1 MKTMPNYPLTKQS
14 ISSMKIKSTYKLLL
28 VLTAP
33 LLLQSCFVA
42 KNYSRPEIETESLY
56 RTDNLP
62 QDSISMADV
71 SWRDLFNDQQLTSYI
86 QEGLKNN
93 IDIRIALQNVVA
105 AEAYVKQGKAGYY
118 PTLSGTASFTRT
130 KNSQNSQF
138 GSFFT
143 RPLEQY
149 ELSGALSWE
158 ADVWGKIR
166 SNKRAFGAVYLQS
179 VSAHQAVKTNLIAS
193 IASTY
198 YQLLALDKQL
208 KVSKQTLEARKNSLE
223 TTVALKEAGQVTEV
237 AVKQTEAQVHTTE
250 IIVIDL
256 ENNIKLLEN
265 TFSILLG
272 ETPQQIERG
281 SLDNQTIDT
290 ELSTGVPYLLLA
302 NRPDVM
308 QAEYSLINA
317 FELTNVAKSSLYP
330 SLSLSASGGFQSLEF
345 DNWLDA
351 SSLFSSLIGSLTQ
364 PIFNGRRLRT
374 QMEVAKAQQE
384 QALLNYKQALLT
396 AGREVSDALYTYD
409 AETKKLEARSK
420 ELDAYATAEG
430 YSEELLNNGLANYL
444 EVLTAR
450 QNALNSELNYVDSQY
465 AQLSAIV
472 ELYRAL
478 GGGWK

>member
-1 MKTMPNYPLTKQS
+1 M
-14 ISSMKIKSTYKLLL
+14 
-28 VLTAP
+28 
-33 LLLQSCFVA
+33 
-42 KNYSRPEIETESLY
+42 
-56 RTDNLP
+56 
-62 QDSISMADV
+62 
-71 SWRDLFNDQQLTSYI
+71 TSYI

>member
-1 MKTMPNYPLTKQS
+1 
-14 ISSMKIKSTYKLLL
+14 MKIKPSYKLFLL
-28 VLTAP
+28 LAVP

-42 KNYSRPEIETESLY
+42 KNYSRPELETESLY

-71 SWRDLFNDQQLTSYI
+71 SWRDLFKDKQLAAYI
-86 QEGLKNN
+86 EQGLENN

-118 PTLSGTASFTRT
+118 PTLSGTTSFTRT
-130 KNSQNSQF
+130 KNSENSQF

-149 ELSGALSWE
+149 ELSGTLSWE

-166 SNKRAFGAVYLQS
+166 SNKRAAGASYLQS
-179 VSAHQAVKTNLIAS
+179 VSAHQAVKTNLIAG
-193 IASTY
+193 IATTY
-198 YQLLALDKQL
+198 FQLMALDKQL
-208 KVSKQTLEARKNSLE
+208 EVAKQTLDARKKSLE
-223 TTVALKEAGQVTEV
+223 TTMALKDAGQVTEV
-237 AVKQTEAQVHTTE
+237 AVKQTKAQVHTTE

-265 TFSILLG
+265 AFSILLG
-272 ETPQQIERG
+272 EGPQKIERG
-281 SLDNQTIDT
+281 NLDNQSIDT
-290 ELSTGVPYLLLA
+290 DLSTGVPYLLLA

-308 QAEYSLINA
+308 QAEYGLINA

-330 SLSLSASGGFQSLEF
+330 SLSLSATGGFQSLEF

-351 SSLFSSLIGSLTQ
+351 SSLFSNLVGSLTQ
-364 PIFNGRRLRT
+364 PIFNGRKLRT

-384 QALLNYKQALLT
+384 QALLAYKQALLT
-396 AGREVSDALYTYD
+396 AGREVSDALYTYN
-409 AETKKLEARSK
+409 AESQKLEARAK
-420 ELDAYATAEG
+420 ELEAYATAET

>member
-1 MKTMPNYPLTKQS
+1 
-14 ISSMKIKSTYKLLL
+14 MKIKSTYKFTLLL
-28 VLTAP
+28 TVP

-42 KNYSRPEIETESLY
+42 KNYARPEVETEKLY

-62 QDSISMADV
+62 QDSVSMAEV
-71 SWRDLFNDQQLTSYI
+71 SWRDLFNDEQLKSYI
-86 QEGLKNN
+86 EEGLENN

-130 KNSQNSQF
+130 KNSANSQF

-143 RPLEQY
+143 EPLEQY
-149 ELSGALSWE
+149 ELSGTLSWE
-158 ADVWGKIR
+158 ADIWGKIR
-166 SNKRAFGAVYLQS
+166 SNKRAFVASYLQN
-179 VSAHQAVKTNLIAS
+179 VSAHQAVKTNLIAN
-193 IASTY
+193 IATTY
-198 YQLLALDKQL
+198 YQLMALDKQL
-208 KVSKQTLEARKNSLE
+208 EVSKRTLESRKHSLE
-223 TTVALKEAGQVTEV
+223 TIMAQKEAGQVTEV
-237 AVKQTEAQVHTTE
+237 AVKGAEAQVHTTE

-265 TFSILLG
+265 AFSILLG
-272 ETPQQIERG
+272 ETPKEIERG
-281 SLDNQTIDT
+281 NLDNQTIDT
-290 ELSTGVPYLLLA
+290 KLHTGVPYLLLA

-308 QAEYSLINA
+308 QAEYGLINA

-330 SLSLSASGGFQSLEF
+330 SLSLSASGGFQSLEV

-351 SSLFSSLIGSLTQ
+351 SSLFSTLVGSLTQ
-364 PIFNGRRLRT
+364 PLINGRQLRT
-374 QMEVAKAQQE
+374 QMEVAKAQQD
-384 QALLNYKQALLT
+384 QALLNYKQTLLN
-396 AGREVSDALYTYD
+396 AGREVSDALYTYE
-409 AETKKLEARSK
+409 AETQKLEARAK
-420 ELDAYATAEG
+420 ELEAYSLAED

-450 QNALNSELNYVDSQY
+450 QNALNSELNYVDTKYS
-465 AQLSAIV
+465 QLSAVV

>member
-1 MKTMPNYPLTKQS
+1 
-14 ISSMKIKSTYKLLL
+14 MKIKPSYKLFLL
-28 VLTAP
+28 LAVP

-42 KNYSRPEIETESLY
+42 KNYSRPELETESLY

-71 SWRDLFNDQQLTSYI
+71 SWRDLFKDEQLAAYI
-86 QEGLKNN
+86 EQGLENN
-93 IDIRIALQNVVA
+93 IDIRIALQNVLA

-118 PTLSGTASFTRT
+118 PTLSGTTSFTRT
-130 KNSQNSQF
+130 KNSENSQF

-149 ELSGALSWE
+149 ELSGTLSWE

-166 SNKRAFGAVYLQS
+166 SNKRAAGASYLQS
-179 VSAHQAVKTNLIAS
+179 VSAHQAVKTNLIAG
-193 IASTY
+193 IATTY
-198 YQLLALDKQL
+198 FQLMALDKQL
-208 KVSKQTLEARKNSLE
+208 EVAKQTLDARKKSLE
-223 TTVALKEAGQVTEV
+223 TTMALKDAGQVTEV
-237 AVKQTEAQVHTTE
+237 AVKQTKAQVHTTE

-265 TFSILLG
+265 AFSILLG
-272 ETPQQIERG
+272 EGPQKIERG
-281 SLDNQTIDT
+281 NLDNQSIDT
-290 ELSTGVPYLLLA
+290 DLSTGVPYLLLA

-308 QAEYSLINA
+308 QAEYGLINA

-330 SLSLSASGGFQSLEF
+330 SLSLSATGGFQSLEF

-351 SSLFSSLIGSLTQ
+351 SSLFSNLVGSLTQ
-364 PIFNGRRLRT
+364 PIFNGRKLRT

-384 QALLNYKQALLT
+384 QALLAYKQALLT
-396 AGREVSDALYTYD
+396 AGREVSDALYTYN
-409 AETKKLEARSK
+409 AESQKLEARAK
-420 ELDAYATAEG
+420 ELEAYATAET

>member
-1 MKTMPNYPLTKQS
+1 
-14 ISSMKIKSTYKLLL
+14 MKIKPIYKYLLL
-28 VLTAP
+28 LSAP

-42 KNYSRPEIETESLY
+42 KNYSRPELETENLY

-62 QDSISMADV
+62 KDSVSMADV
-71 SWRDLFNDQQLTSYI
+71 SWRDLFNDDRLKQYI
-86 QEGLKNN
+86 DTALVNN
-93 IDIRIALQNVVA
+93 LDIRIALQNVLA

-118 PTLSGTASFTRT
+118 PTLSGTASITRT
-130 KNSQNSQF
+130 KNSENSQF
-138 GSFFT
+138 GSFFSSA
-143 RPLEQY
+143 LQQY

-166 SNKRAFGAVYLQS
+166 SNKRAFGASYLQS
-179 VSAHQAVKTNLIAS
+179 VSAHQAVKTNLIAGM
-193 IASTY
+193 ASTY

-208 KVSKQTLEARKNSLE
+208 KVSKKTLESRKHSLE
-223 TTVALKEAGQVTEV
+223 TIIALKEAGQVTEV
-237 AVKQTEAQVHTTE
+237 AVKGAEAQVHTTE
-250 IIVIDL
+250 ILVIDL

-272 ETPQQIERG
+272 EAPRNIERG
-281 SLDNQTIDT
+281 NLDEQSIET
-290 ELSTGVPYLLLA
+290 ELNTGVPYLLLA

-308 QAEYSLINA
+308 QAEYGLINA
-317 FELTNVAKSSLYP
+317 FELTNVARSSMYP
-330 SLSLSASGGFQSLEF
+330 SFILSANGGFQSLELE
-345 DNWLDA
+345 NWLDA
-351 SSLFSSLIGSLTQ
+351 SSLFSTLLGGLTQ

-384 QALLNYKQALLT
+384 QALLSYRQALLT

-409 AETKKLEARSK
+409 AETQKLEARSK
-420 ELDAYATAEG
+420 ELEAYTKAED
-430 YSEELLNNGLANYL
+430 YSEELWNNGLANYL

-450 QNALNSELNYVDSQY
+450 QNALSSELNYVDTQY
-465 AQLSAIV
+465 NQLNAIV

>member
-1 MKTMPNYPLTKQS
+1 
-14 ISSMKIKSTYKLLL
+14 MKIKPSYKLFLL
-28 VLTAP
+28 LAVP

-42 KNYSRPEIETESLY
+42 KNYSRPELETESLY

-71 SWRDLFNDQQLTSYI
+71 SWRDLFKDEQLAAYI
-86 QEGLKNN
+86 EQGLENN

-118 PTLSGTASFTRT
+118 PTLSGTTSFTRT
-130 KNSQNSQF
+130 KNSENSQF

-149 ELSGALSWE
+149 ELSGTLSWE

-166 SNKRAFGAVYLQS
+166 SNKRAAGASYLQS
-179 VSAHQAVKTNLIAS
+179 VSAHQAVKTNLIAG
-193 IASTY
+193 IATTY
-198 YQLLALDKQL
+198 FQLMALDKQL
-208 KVSKQTLEARKNSLE
+208 EVAKQTLDARKKSLE
-223 TTVALKEAGQVTEV
+223 TTMALKDAGQVTEV
-237 AVKQTEAQVHTTE
+237 AVKQTKAQVHTTE

-265 TFSILLG
+265 AFSILLG
-272 ETPQQIERG
+272 EGPQKIERG
-281 SLDNQTIDT
+281 NLDNQSIDT
-290 ELSTGVPYLLLA
+290 DLSTGVPYLLLA

-308 QAEYSLINA
+308 QAEYGLINA

-330 SLSLSASGGFQSLEF
+330 SLSLSATGGFQSLEF

-351 SSLFSSLIGSLTQ
+351 SSLFSNLVGSLTQ
-364 PIFNGRRLRT
+364 PIFNGRKLRT

-384 QALLNYKQALLT
+384 QALLAYKQALLT
-396 AGREVSDALYTYD
+396 AGREVSDALYTYN
-409 AETKKLEARSK
+409 AESQKLEARAK
-420 ELDAYATAEG
+420 ELEAYATAET

>member
-1 MKTMPNYPLTKQS
+1 
-14 ISSMKIKSTYKLLL
+14 
-28 VLTAP
+28 
-33 LLLQSCFVA
+33 
-42 KNYSRPEIETESLY
+42 
-56 RTDNLP
+56 
-62 QDSISMADV
+62 MADV

-93 IDIRIALQNVVA
+93 IDIRIALQNVIA

>member
-1 MKTMPNYPLTKQS
+1 
-14 ISSMKIKSTYKLLL
+14 MKIKPSYKLFLL
-28 VLTAP
+28 LAVP

-42 KNYSRPEIETESLY
+42 KNYSRPELETESLY

-71 SWRDLFNDQQLTSYI
+71 SWRDLFKDKQLAAYI
-86 QEGLKNN
+86 EQGLENN
-93 IDIRIALQNVVA
+93 LDIRIALQNVVA

-118 PTLSGTASFTRT
+118 PTLSGTTSFTRT
-130 KNSQNSQF
+130 KNSENSQF

-149 ELSGALSWE
+149 ELSGTLSWE

-166 SNKRAFGAVYLQS
+166 SNKRAAGASYLQS
-179 VSAHQAVKTNLIAS
+179 VSAHQAVKTNLIAG
-193 IASTY
+193 IATTY
-198 YQLLALDKQL
+198 FQLMALDKQL
-208 KVSKQTLEARKNSLE
+208 EVAKQTLDARKKSLE
-223 TTVALKEAGQVTEV
+223 TTMALKDAGQVTEV
-237 AVKQTEAQVHTTE
+237 AVKQTKAQVHTTE

-265 TFSILLG
+265 AFSILLG
-272 ETPQQIERG
+272 EGPQKIERG
-281 SLDNQTIDT
+281 NLDNQSIDT
-290 ELSTGVPYLLLA
+290 DLSTGVPYLLLA

-308 QAEYSLINA
+308 QAEYGLINA

-330 SLSLSASGGFQSLEF
+330 SLSLSATGGFQSLEF

-351 SSLFSSLIGSLTQ
+351 SSLFSNLVGSLTQ
-364 PIFNGRRLRT
+364 PIFNGRKLRT

-384 QALLNYKQALLT
+384 QALLAYKQALLT
-396 AGREVSDALYTYD
+396 AGREVSDALYTYN
-409 AETKKLEARSK
+409 AESQKLEARAK
-420 ELDAYATAEG
+420 ELEAYATAET

>member
-1 MKTMPNYPLTKQS
+1 
-14 ISSMKIKSTYKLLL
+14 MKIRSTLKLLL
-28 VLTAP
+28 ILTAP

-42 KNYSRPEIETESLY
+42 KNYSRPEIETENLY

-71 SWRDLFNDQQLTSYI
+71 SWRDLFKDQQLKSYI
-86 QEGLKNN
+86 EEGLENN
-93 IDIRIALQNVVA
+93 IDIRIALQNVLA

-158 ADVWGKIR
+158 ADIWGKIR
-166 SNKRAFGAVYLQS
+166 SNKRAFGAAYLKS

-208 KVSKQTLEARKNSLE
+208 EVSKQTLESRKHSLE
-223 TTVALKEAGQVTEV
+223 TTIALKDAGQVTEV

-265 TFSILLG
+265 AFSILLG
-272 ETPQQIERG
+272 EAPQEIQRG

-308 QAEYSLINA
+308 QAEYGLINA

-330 SLSLSASGGFQSLEF
+330 SLSLSANGGFQSLQFE
-345 DNWLDA
+345 NWLDA
-351 SSLFSSLIGSLTQ
+351 SSLFSSLVGSLTQ

-374 QMEVAKAQQE
+374 QMEVVKTQQE
-384 QALLNYKQALLT
+384 QALLSYKQALLT
-396 AGREVSDALYTYD
+396 AGREVSDALYTYN

-420 ELDAYATAEG
+420 ELDAYATAEN

-465 AQLSAIV
+465 AQLSSIV

>member
-166 SNKRAFGAVYLQS
+166 SNKRAFGAAYLQS

-265 TFSILLG
+265 AFSILLG

>member
-1 MKTMPNYPLTKQS
+1 
-14 ISSMKIKSTYKLLL
+14 MKIKSTYKLLL

-42 KNYSRPEIETESLY
+42 KNYERPELETENLY

-62 QDSISMADV
+62 QDSVSMADV
-71 SWRDLFNDQQLTSYI
+71 SWRDLFNDDQLKQYI
-86 QEGLKNN
+86 DTALENN
-93 IDIRIALQNVVA
+93 LDIRIALQNVMA

-143 RPLEQY
+143 SALEQY

-166 SNKRAFGAVYLQS
+166 SNKRAFGASYLQS
-179 VSAHQAVKTNLIAS
+179 VSAHQAVKTNLIAG
-193 IASTY
+193 IAGTY
-198 YQLLALDKQL
+198 YQLMALDKQL
-208 KVSKQTLEARKNSLE
+208 EVSKQTLESRKHSLE
-223 TTVALKEAGQVTEV
+223 TIIALKEAGQVTEV
-237 AVKQTEAQVHTTE
+237 AVKGAEAQVHSTE
-250 IIVIDL
+250 IITIDL

-272 ETPQQIERG
+272 EAPRKIERG
-281 SLDNQTIDT
+281 TLDDQSIDT

-308 QAEYSLINA
+308 QAEYGLINA
-317 FELTNVAKSSLYP
+317 FELTNVAKSSMYP
-330 SLSLSASGGFQSLEF
+330 SLRLSANGGFQSLEF
-345 DNWLDA
+345 ENWLDA
-351 SSLFSSLIGSLTQ
+351 SSLFSTLVGGLTQ
-364 PIFNGRRLRT
+364 PIFNGRQLRT

-384 QALLNYKQALLT
+384 QALLSYKQALLT

-409 AETKKLEARSK
+409 AETQKLEARAK
-420 ELDAYATAEG
+420 ELEAYATAED

-465 AQLSAIV
+465 AQLNAIV

>member
-1 MKTMPNYPLTKQS
+1 
-14 ISSMKIKSTYKLLL
+14 MKIKSTYKFTLLL
-28 VLTAP
+28 TVP

-42 KNYSRPEIETESLY
+42 KNYSRPEVETEKLY

-62 QDSISMADV
+62 QDSVSMADV
-71 SWRDLFNDQQLTSYI
+71 SWRDLFNDEQLKSYI
-86 QEGLKNN
+86 EEGLENN

-130 KNSQNSQF
+130 KNSANSQF

-143 RPLEQY
+143 EPLEQY
-149 ELSGALSWE
+149 ELSGTLSWE
-158 ADVWGKIR
+158 ADIWGKIR
-166 SNKRAFGAVYLQS
+166 SNKRAFLASYLQN
-179 VSAHQAVKTNLIAS
+179 VSAHQAIKTNLIAN
-193 IASTY
+193 IATTY
-198 YQLLALDKQL
+198 YQLMALDKQL
-208 KVSKQTLEARKNSLE
+208 EVSKQTLEARKYSLE
-223 TTVALKEAGQVTEV
+223 TTVALKKAGQVTEV

-265 TFSILLG
+265 AFSILLG
-272 ETPQQIERG
+272 EAPQQIERG

-290 ELSTGVPYLLLA
+290 ELSSGVPYLLLA

-308 QAEYSLINA
+308 QAEYGLINA

-351 SSLFSSLIGSLTQ
+351 SSLFSTLVGSLTH
-364 PIFNGRRLRT
+364 PLINGRRLRT
-374 QMEVAKAQQE
+374 QMEVARAQQE

-396 AGREVSDALYTYD
+396 AGREVSDALYTYH
-409 AETKKLEARSK
+409 AETQKLEARSK
-420 ELDAYATAEG
+420 ELNAYATAED

-450 QNALNSELNYVDSQY
+450 QNALNSELNFVDSQY
-465 AQLSAIV
+465 AQLSAVV

>member
-1 MKTMPNYPLTKQS
+1 
-14 ISSMKIKSTYKLLL
+14 MKIKSTYKLLL
-28 VLTAP
+28 VISAP

-42 KNYSRPEIETESLY
+42 KNYSRPEIETENLY

-71 SWRDLFNDQQLTSYI
+71 SWRDLFNDEQLKSYI
-86 QEGLKNN
+86 EQGLENN

-130 KNSQNSQF
+130 KNSENSQF

-149 ELSGALSWE
+149 ELSGSLSWE
-158 ADVWGKIR
+158 ADIWGKIR
-166 SNKRAFGAVYLQS
+166 SNKRAFSASYLQS
-179 VSAHQAVKTNLIAS
+179 VSAHQAVKTNLIAN
-193 IASTY
+193 IAATY

-208 KVSKQTLEARKNSLE
+208 EVANQTLEARKNSLE
-223 TTVALKEAGQVTEV
+223 TTVALKDAGQVTEV

-265 TFSILLG
+265 AFSILLG
-272 ETPQQIERG
+272 EAPQKIQRGKLDDQSIE
-281 SLDNQTIDT
+281 T

-308 QAEYSLINA
+308 QAEYGLINA

-330 SLSLSASGGFQSLEF
+330 SLSLSATGGFQSLEF

-351 SSLFSSLIGSLTQ
+351 SSLFSTLVGSLTQ

-396 AGREVSDALYTYD
+396 AGREVSDALYTYE
-409 AETKKLEARSK
+409 AETEKLEARSK
-420 ELDAYATAEG
+420 ELDAYATAED

-450 QNALNSELNYVDSQY
+450 QNALNSELNLVDSQY
-465 AQLSAIV
+465 LRLSAIV

>member
-1 MKTMPNYPLTKQS
+1 MPNYPLMEQR
-14 ISSMKIKSTYKLLL
+14 ISTMKIKSTYKLLL
-28 VLTAP
+28 VLTMP

-42 KNYSRPEIETESLY
+42 KNYSRPEVETENLY

-71 SWRDLFNDQQLTSYI
+71 SWRDLFNDEQLKSYI
-86 QEGLKNN
+86 EEGLENN

-130 KNSQNSQF
+130 KNSENSQF

-149 ELSGALSWE
+149 ELSGSLSWE

-166 SNKRAFGAVYLQS
+166 SNKRAFGASYLQS
-179 VSAHQAVKTNLIAS
+179 VSAHQAVKTNLIAN

-208 KVSKQTLEARKNSLE
+208 EVSKKTLEARKNSLE

-265 TFSILLG
+265 AFSILLG
-272 ETPQQIERG
+272 EAPQKIERG
-281 SLDNQTIDT
+281 SLDDQTIET

-308 QAEYSLINA
+308 QAEYGLINA

-351 SSLFSSLIGSLTQ
+351 SSLFSSLVGSLTQ

-396 AGREVSDALYTYD
+396 AGREVSDALYTYE
-409 AETKKLEARSK
+409 AETQKLEARSK
-420 ELDAYATAEG
+420 ELDAYATAED

-465 AQLSAIV
+465 AQLGAIV

>member
-1 MKTMPNYPLTKQS
+1 
-14 ISSMKIKSTYKLLL
+14 MKIKSTYKLLL
-28 VLTAP
+28 VISAP

-42 KNYSRPEIETESLY
+42 KNYSRPEIETENLY

-71 SWRDLFNDQQLTSYI
+71 SWRDLFNDEQLKSYI
-86 QEGLKNN
+86 AQGLENN

-130 KNSQNSQF
+130 KNSENSQF

-149 ELSGALSWE
+149 ELSGSLSWE
-158 ADVWGKIR
+158 ADIWGKIR
-166 SNKRAFGAVYLQS
+166 SNKRAFSASYLQS
-179 VSAHQAVKTNLIAS
+179 VSAHQAVKTNLIAN
-193 IASTY
+193 IAATY

-208 KVSKQTLEARKNSLE
+208 EVAHQTLEARKNSLE
-223 TTVALKEAGQVTEV
+223 TTVALKDAGQVTEV

-265 TFSILLG
+265 AFSILLG
-272 ETPQQIERG
+272 EAPQKIQRGKLDDQSIE
-281 SLDNQTIDT
+281 T

-308 QAEYSLINA
+308 QAEYGLINA

-330 SLSLSASGGFQSLEF
+330 SLSLSATGGFQSLEF

-351 SSLFSSLIGSLTQ
+351 SSLFSTLVGSLTQ

-396 AGREVSDALYTYD
+396 AGREVSDALYTYE
-409 AETKKLEARSK
+409 AETEKLEARSK
-420 ELDAYATAEG
+420 ELDAYATAED

-450 QNALNSELNYVDSQY
+450 QNALNSELNLVDSQY
-465 AQLSAIV
+465 LRLSAIV

>member
-1 MKTMPNYPLTKQS
+1 
-14 ISSMKIKSTYKLLL
+14 MKIKPSYKLFLL
-28 VLTAP
+28 LAVP

-42 KNYSRPEIETESLY
+42 KNYSRPELETESLY

-71 SWRDLFNDQQLTSYI
+71 SWRDLFKDEQLAAYI
-86 QEGLKNN
+86 EQGLENN
-93 IDIRIALQNVVA
+93 IDIRISLQNVVA

-118 PTLSGTASFTRT
+118 PTLSGTTSFTRT
-130 KNSQNSQF
+130 KNSENSQF

-149 ELSGALSWE
+149 ELSGTLSWE

-166 SNKRAFGAVYLQS
+166 SNKRAAGASYLQS
-179 VSAHQAVKTNLIAS
+179 VSAHQAVKTNLIAG
-193 IASTY
+193 IATTY
-198 YQLLALDKQL
+198 FQLMALDKQL
-208 KVSKQTLEARKNSLE
+208 EVAKQTLDARKKSLE
-223 TTVALKEAGQVTEV
+223 TTMALKDAGQVTEV
-237 AVKQTEAQVHTTE
+237 AVKQTKAQVHTTE

-265 TFSILLG
+265 AFSILLG
-272 ETPQQIERG
+272 EGPQKIERG
-281 SLDNQTIDT
+281 NLDNQSIDT
-290 ELSTGVPYLLLA
+290 DLSTGVPYLLLA

-308 QAEYSLINA
+308 QAEYGLINA

-330 SLSLSASGGFQSLEF
+330 SLSLSATGGFQSLEF

-351 SSLFSSLIGSLTQ
+351 SSLFSNLVGSLTQ
-364 PIFNGRRLRT
+364 PIFNGRKLRT

-384 QALLNYKQALLT
+384 QALLAYKQALLT
-396 AGREVSDALYTYD
+396 AGREVSDALYTYN
-409 AETKKLEARSK
+409 AESQKLEARAK
-420 ELDAYATAEG
+420 ELEAYATAET

>member
-1 MKTMPNYPLTKQS
+1 
-14 ISSMKIKSTYKLLL
+14 MKIKSIYKFTL
-28 VLTAP
+28 VLSVP

-42 KNYSRPEIETESLY
+42 KNYSRPEVETENLY

-62 QDSISMADV
+62 QDSVSMADV
-71 SWRDLFNDQQLTSYI
+71 SWTDLFKDEQLKSYI
-86 QEGLKNN
+86 QEGLDNN
-93 IDIRIALQNVVA
+93 IDVRIALQNVVA
-105 AEAYVKQGKAGYY
+105 AEAYLKQGKAGYY

-130 KNSQNSQF
+130 KNSRNSQF

-143 RPLEQY
+143 SALEQY
-149 ELSGALSWE
+149 ELSGSLSWE
-158 ADVWGKIR
+158 ADIWGKIR
-166 SNKRAFGAVYLQS
+166 SNKRAFGAAYLQN
-179 VSAHQAVKTNLIAS
+179 VTAHQAVKTQLVANIATS
-193 IASTY
+193 Y

-208 KVSKQTLEARKNSLE
+208 EVAKQTLESRKNSLE
-223 TTVALKEAGQVTEV
+223 TTEALKDAGQVTEV
-237 AVKQTEAQVHTTE
+237 AVKQTQAQVHTTE

-265 TFSILLG
+265 AFSILLG
-272 ETPQQIERG
+272 EGPQNIQRTT
-281 SLDNQTIDT
+281 LDDQTIET
-290 ELSTGVPYLLLA
+290 ELRTGVPYQLLA

-308 QAEYSLINA
+308 QAEYGLINA

-330 SLSLSASGGFQSLEF
+330 SLSLSASGGFQSLEL

-351 SSLFSSLIGSLTQ
+351 SSLFSNLVGSLTQ

-374 QMEVAKAQQE
+374 QMEVAKVQQE
-384 QALLNYKQALLT
+384 QAFLSYKQALLT
-396 AGREVSDALYTYD
+396 AGREVSDALYSYD
-409 AETKKLEARSK
+409 AETQKLEARSK
-420 ELDAYATAEG
+420 ELEAYAAAED

-450 QNALNSELNYVDSQY
+450 QNALNSELNYVNTQY
-465 AQLSAIV
+465 AQLSSIV

>member
-1 MKTMPNYPLTKQS
+1 
-14 ISSMKIKSTYKLLL
+14 MKIKSTYKLLL
-28 VLTAP
+28 VISAP

-42 KNYSRPEIETESLY
+42 KNYSRPEIETENLY

-71 SWRDLFNDQQLTSYI
+71 SWRDLFNDEQLKSYI
-86 QEGLKNN
+86 KQGLENN

-130 KNSQNSQF
+130 KNSENSQF

-149 ELSGALSWE
+149 ELSGSLSWE
-158 ADVWGKIR
+158 ADIWGKIR
-166 SNKRAFGAVYLQS
+166 SNKRAFSASYLQS
-179 VSAHQAVKTNLIAS
+179 VSAHQAVKTNLIAN
-193 IASTY
+193 IAATY

-208 KVSKQTLEARKNSLE
+208 EVANQTLEARKNSLE
-223 TTVALKEAGQVTEV
+223 TTVALKDAGQVTEV

-265 TFSILLG
+265 AFSILLG
-272 ETPQQIERG
+272 EAPQKIQRGKLDDQSIE
-281 SLDNQTIDT
+281 T

-308 QAEYSLINA
+308 QAEYGLINA

-330 SLSLSASGGFQSLEF
+330 SLSLSATGGFQSLEF

-351 SSLFSSLIGSLTQ
+351 SSLFSTLVGSLTQ

-396 AGREVSDALYTYD
+396 AGREVSDALYTYE
-409 AETKKLEARSK
+409 AETEKLEARSK
-420 ELDAYATAEG
+420 ELDAYATAED

-450 QNALNSELNYVDSQY
+450 QNALNSELNLVDSQY
-465 AQLSAIV
+465 LRLSAIV

>member
-1 MKTMPNYPLTKQS
+1 
-14 ISSMKIKSTYKLLL
+14 MKIKSTYKLLL
-28 VLTAP
+28 VLSAP

-42 KNYSRPEIETESLY
+42 KNYSRPEIETENLY

-71 SWRDLFNDQQLTSYI
+71 SWRDLFNDEQLKSYI
-86 QEGLKNN
+86 EQGLENN

-130 KNSQNSQF
+130 KNSENSQF

-149 ELSGALSWE
+149 ELSGSLSWE
-158 ADVWGKIR
+158 ADIWGKIR
-166 SNKRAFGAVYLQS
+166 SNKRAFSASYLQS
-179 VSAHQAVKTNLIAS
+179 VSAHQAVKTNLIAN
-193 IASTY
+193 IAATY

-208 KVSKQTLEARKNSLE
+208 EVANQTLEARKNSLE
-223 TTVALKEAGQVTEV
+223 TTVALKDAGQVTEV

-265 TFSILLG
+265 AFSILLG
-272 ETPQQIERG
+272 EAPQKIQRGKLDDQSIE
-281 SLDNQTIDT
+281 T

-308 QAEYSLINA
+308 QAEYGLINA

-330 SLSLSASGGFQSLEF
+330 SLSLSATGGFQSLEF

-351 SSLFSSLIGSLTQ
+351 SSLFSTLVGSLTQ

-396 AGREVSDALYTYD
+396 AGREVSDALYTYE
-409 AETKKLEARSK
+409 AETEKLEARSK
-420 ELDAYATAEG
+420 ELDAYATAED

-450 QNALNSELNYVDSQY
+450 QNALNSELNLVDSQY
-465 AQLSAIV
+465 LRLSAIV

>member
-1 MKTMPNYPLTKQS
+1 
-14 ISSMKIKSTYKLLL
+14 MKIKSTYKLLL